1 MRKDQREVLTQEYLR
16 KDLSFHH
23 KAEGISLIG
32 LAVAMGALCL
42 FLSIFF
48 LVLEVYWML
57 AVIDGGCG
65 LLAVYL
71 AVNYFVKKK
80 QLDTCQ
86 FLLEKDVVVDLTE
99 EVRTTGAGR
108 NRHYKIEY
116 VIHFQENGKKVT
128 SKDEYSRTSVDDVFY
143 IVKIQTKSAK
153 APKQVATYSARA
165 YRSPE
170 DEGVGLDD
178 EED

>member
-1 MRKDQREVLTQEYLR
+1 MRKDQRELLTQEYLR

-42 FLSIFF
+42 FLSIIF
-48 LVLEVYWML
+48 L
-57 AVIDGGCG
+57 AVQAYWQCAVFVGVFG

-86 FLLEKDVVVDLTE
+86 FLLEKDVVVDLSE
-99 EVRTTGAGR
+99 EVRSVGAGKG
-108 NRHYKIEY
+108 RHYKIDY

-170 DEGVGLDD
+170 DEDVRPDD